1 MKKIITL
8 IAFVVLSA
16 MTFEAS
22 GQDQYYTADFL
33 SYEGDYNVRMHS
45 MMPTISQLS
54 RTDTKKSRRSSGV
67 FDLASPDGKLQLV
80 FYDILKRKRRSLAYS
95 QYRTEVTIKYNF
107 VDPVTTK
114 KMVNVIAEN
123 ARFEFTVKDGFKRR
137 EFGKGKFIDFKK
149 NVDPI
154 SLPEETDER
163 LKLFTGTFNV
173 YVIEM
178 ENGISLEIR
187 VYDMGVAYRYIVKNQ
202 PDEYKIVDVGPIF
215 PHECPI
221 AILGTFSG
229 DYVMPWRT
237 MIVDPEL
244 CKIRMIAK
252 DENRDDVI
260 VDAMSYI
267 HTYGEINDQDGL
279 KLLNKNEYTQND
291 FHKAKIV
298 PWRDALSFA
307 FVGAS
312 FDQFCG
318 GNRWGEVIN
327 GFSSVNLTYIYK
339 YLYFGLGFTPCHE
352 FLYIS
357 YDKQQPPFD
366 RVAGPIH
373 EWNLTGRVGFNLPV
387 QSGYGLWNFSSYLS
401 TSTMRLSQHK
411 YSHPHFAPLE
421 IRRRNLIGGGVNLS
435 YAFQEGWALSIGY
448 ELRAFT
454 APDSPIGIHSLHLG
468 LGYKF

>member
-1 MKKIITL
+1 MKKFFTL
-8 IAFVVLSA
+8 IVFVAMSAMLFEAKGQDIFPDNTIYGHDDYDHAVMKSTQPDFSRMKDTSVKRSRLSA
-16 MTFEAS
+16 GS
-22 GQDQYYTADFL
+22 
-33 SYEGDYNVRMHS
+33 
-45 MMPTISQLS
+45 
-54 RTDTKKSRRSSGV
+54 
-67 FDLASPDGKLQLV
+67 FDLRSPDGKLQLV
-80 FYDILKRKRRSLAYS
+80 FSDILKRKKRSLSYS
-95 QYRTEVTIKYNF
+95 QYRMEVTITYTF
-107 VDPVTTK
+107 VDPESGRMKINT
-114 KMVNVIAEN
+114 IAEN
-123 ARFEFTVKDGFKRR
+123 ARFEFAVKDGFKRT
-137 EFGKGKFIDFKK
+137 EFGKDKVVSIKK
-149 NVDPI
+149 NVAPI
-154 SLPEETDER
+154 SSSKNTDER
-163 LKLFTGTFNV
+163 LKLFTGAFNTNI
-173 YVIEM
+173 IEM

-291 FHKAKIV
+291 FQKAKIV

-421 IRRRNLIGGGVNLS
+421 IRRRNLIGGGVNVS